1 MRSPF
6 RHHSIYHYLC
16 RFQVESKNCINR
28 ISLQFIPVS
37 EWAASASGGAI
48 DSRNIS
54 PEMTRHYQAHADR
67 EAKEKYPAELPT
79 LIGGTS
85 ENVVLELFRREV
97 IRQLKRLSREQL
109 NAVAEFIRSLKRVR
123 RTDAPARRRAE
134 SRSPSL

>member
-1 MRSPF
+1 
-6 RHHSIYHYLC
+6 
-16 RFQVESKNCINR
+16 
-28 ISLQFIPVS
+28 
-37 EWAASASGGAI
+37 
-48 DSRNIS
+48 
-54 PEMTRHYQAHADR
+54 MTRHYQAHADR